1 MQRKFLQMMKDELYA
16 NNSKRDAVS
25 PLEGVYIISTMPL
38 MKPPPTHVAV
48 GQITTQT
55 IREIKSS

>member
-1 MQRKFLQMMKDELYA
+1 MMKDELYA
-16 NNSKRDAVS
+16 NNIKRDPVS

-48 GQITTQT
+48 GQITTQK
-55 IREIKSS
+55 ICEIKTS